1 MTTPT
6 SDPIA
11 LDQHCRRLERMYL
24 AAPINRIYEPD
35 IIVAEGTAEVAL
47 TVKPAF
53 HHAAHALHGSVY
65 FKCLDDAAFF
75 AANSLVLDVFVLTV
89 TFNIVLLRPVTA
101 GRIVARGRLVN
112 TSRNV
117 QVAQADLR
125 DERDKLLATGSGT
138 FMRSAIALG
147 PELGYGDSAVSR

>member
-6 SDPIA
+6 SDTIA
-11 LDQHCRRLERMYL
+11 SDEHRRRLERMYL
-24 AAPINRIYEPD
+24 SAPINRIYQPD
-35 IIVAEGTAEVAL
+35 ISVADGTAEIAL
-47 TVKPAF
+47 TVKPEF

-75 AANSLVLDVFVLTV
+75 AANSVVFDVFVLTV

-112 TSRNV
+112 TSRSL
-117 QVAQADLR
+117 QVAEAELR
-125 DERDKLLATGSGT
+125 DGRDKLLATGSGT

-147 PELGYGDSAVSR
+147 PEVGYGDSIVG